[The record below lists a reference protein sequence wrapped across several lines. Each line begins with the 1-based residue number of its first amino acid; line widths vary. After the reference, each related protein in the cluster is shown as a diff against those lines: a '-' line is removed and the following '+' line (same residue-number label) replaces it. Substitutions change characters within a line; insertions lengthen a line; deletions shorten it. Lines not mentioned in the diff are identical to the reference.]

1 MASKFVELA
10 DVQENQN
17 QQNLAAVSNNAA
29 AINPPN
35 LNTNENIAV
44 KQDQKETQINKF
56 QALFTQ
62 INVMMGMGPLILPSV
77 FYESGVVLSGFFL
90 ILIGFFSYISAE
102 FIIEGMSI
110 CNYIQY
116 TKHKYEKTQ
125 LKTDNEAVQ
134 QADSDKIANQQQQ
147 NPFELNQKFEYGEM
161 GEVLI
166 GKIGKF
172 VISLIIIFYL
182 IGVMIMKC
190 MATAHVMSKV
200 FENFQILSSYNLW
213 LISFFLIS
221 AVFSFKNVQDTQGLQ
236 SFIFYI
242 RVITVIS
249 MLIGCFN
256 SIYLTGMHPLYNK
269 NYPPISFQGFN
280 RFFSNAVF
288 AYNMHHS
295 LPSMSKPIHPS
306 RDIKKVLMS
315 SFTIAISVF
324 FSLCLSGIL
333 AFGDSLVE
341 QHDLKLF
348 NFNFKEQSPFVYYLS
363 GFYVFLNITAFPVMT
378 ITSRNN
384 LLAFF
389 PSQQNTQTS
398 NENQQQQQQQQE
410 QQNNSGFTLKNI
422 IGSLSILIPVF
433 FISVFVKNIQV
444 VLNVIG
450 GILGSIMLNI
460 IPAFLVIKGR
470 QVTQNL
476 TPEEQKDF
484 FHKTLISSNII
495 PLMTLIIGILCCLY
509 NSYLVIHEL
518 FM

>member
-17 QQNLAAVSNNAA
+17 QQNQIPVPTDAAERHSPA
-29 AINPPN
+29 
-35 LNTNENIAV
+35 LNTIENIPV
-44 KQDQKETQINKF
+44 NQDQKEAKINKF

-90 ILIGFFSYISAE
+90 ILIGFFSYFSAE

-110 CNYIQY
+110 CNYIY
-116 TKHKYEKTQ
+116 YRKHKYEKTQ
-125 LKTDNEAVQ
+125 QKTDNEAAQ
-134 QADSDKIANQQQQ
+134 QADSDKNTNQQQQ

-161 GEVLI
+161 GEILI
-166 GKIGKF
+166 GKVGKF

-182 IGVMIMKC
+182 IGTMIMKC

-200 FENFQILSSYNLW
+200 FENFQILNSYNLW

-221 AVFSFKNVQDTQGLQ
+221 AVFSFKNIQDTQGLQ
-236 SFIFYI
+236 SFIFYV
-242 RVITVIS
+242 RAITVIS

-256 SIYLTGMHPLYNK
+256 SIYLTGMHPLYNQ
-269 NYPPISFQGFN
+269 NYPPISFQRFN
-280 RFFSNAVF
+280 HFFSNSVF

-389 PSQQNTQTS
+389 PSEQNSQDQ
-398 NENQQQQQQQQE
+398 NQQQE
-410 QQNNSGFTLKNI
+410 QQNSSSFTIKNV

-433 FISVFVKNIQV
+433 FISVFVKSIQV

-450 GILGSIMLNI
+450 GVLGPAMLNI

-470 QVTQNL
+470 KITSKL
-476 TPEEQKDF
+476 TLEEQKNF
-484 FHKTLISSNII
+484 YHKTLLSSNII
-495 PLMTLIIGILCCLY
+495 PLLTLIIGILCCLY
-509 NSYLVIHEL
+509 NSYLTIHQL

>member
-1 MASKFVELA
+1 MAQKFVELA

-17 QQNLAAVSNNAA
+17 QQNQAVVSNDTAEKNSPVL
-29 AINPPN
+29 NPK
-35 LNTNENIAV
+35 ENIIV
-44 KQDQKETQINKF
+44 NQDQKEVKINKF

-90 ILIGFFSYISAE
+90 ILIGFFSYFSAE

-110 CNYIQY
+110 CNYIQHK
-116 TKHKYEKTQ
+116 KHKYEKTQ
-125 LKTDNEAVQ
+125 LKTDNEAVAVQ
-134 QADSDKIANQQQQ
+134 QVDSDKTANQQYQ

-172 VISLIIIFYL
+172 FISLIIIFYL
-182 IGVMIMKC
+182 IGTMIMKC

-200 FENFQILSSYNLW
+200 FENFQILNSYNLW

-242 RVITVIS
+242 RAITVIF
-249 MLIGCFN
+249 MLLGCFN
-256 SIYLTGMHPLYNK
+256 SIYLTGMHPLFNQ
-269 NYPPISFQGFN
+269 NYPSISFKGFN
-280 RFFSNAVF
+280 HFFSNAVF

-306 RDIKKVLMS
+306 KDIKKVLMS
-315 SFTIAISVF
+315 SFTIAITVF

-389 PSQQNTQTS
+389 PSEQNSQTS
-398 NENQQQQQQQQE
+398 NQNQPQQQE
-410 QQNNSGFTLKNI
+410 QQNGSGFTLKNI
-422 IGSLSILIPVF
+422 IGSLCILIPVF
-433 FISVFVKNIQV
+433 FISVFVKNIQI
-444 VLNVIG
+444 VLNIIG
-450 GILGSIMLNI
+450 GILGSAMLNI

-470 QVTQNL
+470 KITQNL
-476 TPEEQKDF
+476 TQEEQKDF
-484 FHKTLISSNII
+484 YHKTILSSNLI
-495 PLMTLIIGILCCLY
+495 PLLTLLIGILCCLY
-509 NSYLVIHEL
+509 NSYLIIHQL